1 MLTYGRLAKM
11 KAAAGEAWAEA
22 ISTYTYNGDPLLD
35 AEIPLDSKG
44 AMSKRHN
51 ELMLLACALG
61 HYESNVQIE
70 DRLDGVPAK
79 QEAPDFFVT
88 FSDGRIVG
96 IEVARL
102 TDEDRTEWDSFV
114 GKISKALLAEF
125 SKNAPLGERFANV
138 SLSIQLRNGP
148 GTTLN
153 ALVAA
158 MVDKLLRLPEAI
170 IRPHAIVRAAQ
181 SDELLSMHGFSLI
194 FNERHSK
201 WVEVSSHLPNDVVDE
216 QQALKDL
223 IQKKVG
229 LTYDTQGHP
238 LWLALAITDPFGH
251 LSIRIQSFAEQAYA
265 IGKFDRTI
273 ITNGSQSVIT
283 RPDKVTEHA

>member
-1 MLTYGRLAKM
+1 MLTYGRIAKM
-11 KAAAGEAWAEA
+11 KAAAGEPWPEA

-35 AEIPLDSKG
+35 VEIPLDNKG
-44 AMSKRHN
+44 AMSKRHH

-70 DRLDGVPAK
+70 DREGGVPGK

-88 FSDGRIVG
+88 FSDERIVG

-102 TDEDRTEWDSFV
+102 TDEDRTEWDAFV

-125 SKNAPLGERFANV
+125 FKNTVLGERFANV
-138 SLSIQLRNGP
+138 SLSIQLRY
-148 GTTLN
+148 GTATTQS
-153 ALVAA
+153 ALVVA

-181 SDELLSMHGFSLI
+181 TDELLSEYGFSLI
-194 FNERHSK
+194 FNERRSK
-201 WVEVSSHLPNDVVDE
+201 WVEVSSHLPNEVVGE
-216 QQALKDL
+216 EQALKDL

-229 LTYDTQGHP
+229 LTYNTQGHP
-238 LWLALAITDPFGH
+238 LWIALAITDPFGQ
-251 LSIRIQSFAEQAYA
+251 LSIRIHSFAEQAYA
-265 IGKFDRTI
+265 IGKFDRMI
-273 ITNGSQSVIT
+273 ITNGAQSVIT
-283 RPDKVTEHA
+283 KPDKVTAHA